1 MKKYV
6 LWVKGMFL
14 KLNIFLGK
22 EILLEGAGDS
32 FLFNVNHSSFIDFIV
47 KIYLFFAALQ
57 SSQADCLPFIS
68 AALIYFPRKVPTHI
82 WQLKF
87 TPFDLLAI
95 SLFQIYYHYYHY
107 PSSGVN
113 RQLENLNLQ

>member
-1 MKKYV
+1 M
-6 LWVKGMFL
+6 LL
-14 KLNIFLGK
+14 KVNIFLAK
-22 EILLEGAGDS
+22 KIFLECAGDS
-32 FLFNVNHSSFIDFIV
+32 FSFYANHSSFIDFIV

-95 SLFQIYYHYYHY
+95 SLFFKSIIIIITF
-107 PSSGVN
+107 PRLVSTDSWKI
-113 RQLENLNLQ
+113 

>member
-1 MKKYV
+1 MYRKFSKV
-6 LWVKGMFL
+6 
-14 KLNIFLGK
+14 NIFSGK
-22 EILLEGAGDS
+22 KNFLDGAGDS
-32 FLFNVNHSSFIDFIV
+32 FSFNVNHSSFIDFIV

-95 SLFQIYYHYYHY
+95 SLFKSIIIIITF
-107 PSSGVN
+107 PRLVSTDSWKI
-113 RQLENLNLQ
+113 

>member
-1 MKKYV
+1 
-6 LWVKGMFL
+6 MFL

-22 EILLEGAGDS
+22 EIMLEGAGGS

-95 SLFQIYYHYYHY
+95 FQ
-107 PSSGVN
+107 SSFF
-113 RQLENLNLQ
+113 NLQSFFFKSIIIIITFPRLVSTDSWKI

>member
-1 MKKYV
+1 M
-6 LWVKGMFL
+6 LL
-14 KLNIFLGK
+14 KVNIFLGK
-22 EILLEGAGDS
+22 TNFLDGAGDS
-32 FLFNVNHSSFIDFIV
+32 FSFSVNHSSIIIFIV
-47 KIYLFFAALQ
+47 EIYLFFAALQ

-95 SLFQIYYHYYHY
+95 SLFQINYHYYHF

-113 RQLENLNLQ
+113 RQLENLNLY

>member
-1 MKKYV
+1 
-6 LWVKGMFL
+6 MFL
-14 KLNIFLGK
+14 KLKIFLGK

-32 FLFNVNHSSFIDFIV
+32 FLFNVNHSSIIIFIV
-47 KIYLFFAALQ
+47 EIYLFFAALQ

-68 AALIYFPRKVPTHI
+68 AALIYFPHKVPTHI

-95 SLFQIYYHYYHY
+95 SLFQICEIIIITF
-107 PSSGVN
+107 PCLVSTDSWKIQICN
-113 RQLENLNLQ
+113 N

>member
-1 MKKYV
+1 MSCNSIVIY
-6 LWVKGMFL
+6 
-14 KLNIFLGK
+14 
-22 EILLEGAGDS
+22 
-32 FLFNVNHSSFIDFIV
+32 HFIA

-95 SLFQIYYHYYHY
+95 SLFQIHYHYYQ
-107 PSSGVN
+107 SLSLVWCQQTAGKFKSMIIDLLTTDIF
-113 RQLENLNLQ
+113 LEKVPEYNTAMNL